1 MKCIIVDDEPLALD
15 LLEDNLLHV
24 PFITN
29 VGRCK
34 NAFEAIRAIHEHQPD
49 LIFLDIQMP
58 GLDGMSF
65 VKSLSQPPLIVF
77 VTAHKHYSLESYDL
91 NALDYLVKPVSFERF
106 FKACT
111 KAQESHQLRQRVA
124 GAQLATVEAN
134 AKAEFMM
141 VYIDYSLV
149 KVSFMDILF
158 VEGLKD
164 YVKIFLRNNPKP
176 LITRMNVKA
185 LEEVLPSADFVR
197 IHRSYIVALD
207 KIEALRKNALIINGH
222 ELPLGESFRKRL
234 DEYFKLK

>member
-15 LLEDNLLHV
+15 LLEDNLSHI

-34 NAFEAIRAIHEHQPD
+34 NAFEAIQAIHEHQPD

-65 VKSLSQPPLIVF
+65 VKSLNQPPLIVF

-106 FKACT
+106 FKACN
-111 KAQESHQLRQRVA
+111 KAQEWHQLRQRVA
-124 GAQLATVEAN
+124 AAEVVAVEEN
-134 AKAEFMM
+134 AKADFMM
-141 VYIDYSLV
+141 VHIDYSLV
-149 KVSFMDILF
+149 KISFKDILF

-164 YVKIFLRNNPKP
+164 YVKIFLQNAPKP
-176 LITRMNVKA
+176 LVTRMNLKA
-185 LEEVLPSADFVR
+185 VEEALPSPDFSR

-207 KIEALRKNALIINGH
+207 KIDALRKNALVIKGH
-222 ELPLGESFRKRL
+222 ELPLGESFRERV
-234 DEYFKLK
+234 DNYFKLK